1 MKTDKKA
8 IAIGNLLIACSK
20 LDNSNIRGGRQKI
33 QKIIGKKL
41 FYQSEDGKKWFYNTK
56 EISKMT
62 ISDLNKLTDKIKKA

>member
-8 IAIGNLLIACSK
+8 IAIGSLLMACGK
-20 LDNSNIRGGRQKI
+20 LDNANIRGGRQKI